1 MPTVSDSCAW
11 GTSAV
16 SSCGNSLIL
25 KCHLQGMSFLSG
37 TTAAAAHCFAVQSY
51 KGSQMKWDTDGVE
64 FFHTGADEASGIQ
77 IIQRVINM
85 QETTNASVM
94 YRYCSG

>member
-1 MPTVSDSCAW
+1 M
-11 GTSAV
+11 
-16 SSCGNSLIL
+16 SL
-25 KCHLQGMSFLSG
+25 LSG
-37 TTAAAAHCFAVQSY
+37 ITAAHCFAVVQSY

-64 FFHTGADEASGIQ
+64 YFHTGADEASGIQ

-94 YRYCSG
+94 YHYCSG